1 MRLKGRCQEAVGP
14 ADGRLRL
21 ARRGAACHRSP
32 GKRQSWALSVGTGP
46 SMSWAAV
53 VFFEMITRERP
64 FAGNDIATT
73 MYRFAHEPPPRP
85 SSTPRSVRK
94 SRPSSIA
101 PAAPPIPATQPTF
114 PPPAPR
120 GRPVLA
126 PIPGMGVS
134 WGLPAVS
141 GSDSGPALPVIPS
154 FATAHETRATALEA
168 VALNMSGPRAR
179 DVHGATRPAYSSA
192 SAGMLMAPS
201 GSTMYS
207 ISRSSS
213 SSSSLG
219 GGGGGGS
226 STGMRTDL

>member
-1 MRLKGRCQEAVGP
+1 MPSVTPSNAVP
-14 ADGRLRL
+14 
-21 ARRGAACHRSP
+21 SP
-32 GKRQSWALSVGTGP
+32 SPVLT
-46 SMSWAAV
+46 
-53 VFFEMITRERP
+53 
-64 FAGNDIATT
+64 
-73 MYRFAHEPPPRP
+73 
-85 SSTPRSVRK
+85 
-94 SRPSSIA
+94 
-101 PAAPPIPATQPTF
+101 PAALPIPATQPTF
-114 PPPAPR
+114 PPPPLR

-141 GSDSGPALPVIPS
+141 GSDSGPAPPVIPS
-154 FATAHETRATALEA
+154 FVTAHETRATALEA
-168 VALNMSGPRAR
+168 VALNMSGPRAP
-179 DVHGATRPAYSSA
+179 DAHGVTRPAYSSA
-192 SAGMLMAPS
+192 SAGRLMAPS